1 MKVSGD
7 TRSFLPLFSP
17 PQAAWRYYAT
27 NPNRI
32 DLVATWR
39 FYESVVSFPFFRQ
52 VATHLNAQSVTDHP
66 SRGSVFVPVGFTVS
80 RRTSFRAVVPNLG
93 CMLESLEL
101 KISQCPDHTQAD
113 SIRIPRVAAQVSVFF
128 KAPQMTPGCHPAFPT
143 KQCGV
148 AEKGGRASV

>member
-1 MKVSGD
+1 MSRAFCFNVVGFHVKVSGD
-7 TRSFLPLFSP
+7 NRSFLPLFSP

-66 SRGSVFVPVGFTVS
+66 SPGSVFVPVGFTVS

-101 KISQCPDHTQAD
+101 KISQCPDH
-113 SIRIPRVAAQVSVFF
+113 PRQIQSES
-128 KAPQMTPGCHPAFPT
+128 PGLQPRHQYFLKLP
-143 KQCGV
+143 
-148 AEKGGRASV
+148 R